1 MFDFKIETRFLFEP
15 TISKLNVNLI
25 IKHAYQN
32 EDYISKSQLDSKIE
46 LQFWLQSGTSVSKSI
61 DKPLIDKPS
70 AGKCKSTPYI
80 KVEFQS

>member
-32 EDYISKSQLDSKIE
+32 KDYISKSQLDSKIE
-46 LQFWLQSGTSVSKSI
+46 LQF
-61 DKPLIDKPS
+61 
-70 AGKCKSTPYI
+70 
-80 KVEFQS
+80 